1 MKARLHRLDSHYV
14 LCQVLAI
21 FVRYVQVA
29 IVEGFVEK
37 RPLRLYRW
45 IRMSTLFHAG
55 FQSAALAI
63 PCGERRQVCFIVQ
76 LALFVVLL
84 VSFWHISSYTHVIVV
99 ISFLVFVLLSDRF
112 GLQQQLHRLHR
123 VHRLHAPWS
132 RRLVSFVTF
141 GSVGTLAVVSDRL
154 YIRVAACATCSSS
167 SSSTSWTRR
176 PARSQKETS
185 LETQDCGLV
194 VT

>member
-63 PCGERRQVCFIVQ
+63 PCGEEGRFVSSFSWLFSLSYWFHSGISVATRTSLLSYPSWFLFFCLTGSDCSSSFIGYTEFIVFTHLGAEGWFRSSRSVRSAPWQ
-76 LALFVVLL
+76 SFLTGCIYVWQHVLL
-84 VSFWHISSYTHVIVV
+84 A
-99 ISFLVFVLLSDRF
+99 
-112 GLQQQLHRLHR
+112 
-123 VHRLHAPWS
+123 VHRLQAPLGQEGLPGRK
-132 RRLVSFVTF
+132 RRRRWKRKI
-141 GSVGTLAVVSDRL
+141 VVLS
-154 YIRVAACATCSSS
+154 
-167 SSSTSWTRR
+167 
-176 PARSQKETS
+176 
-185 LETQDCGLV
+185 
-194 VT
+194 

>member
-63 PCGERRQVCFIVQ
+63 PCGEEGRFVSSFSWLFSLSYWFHSGISVATRTSLLSYPSWFLFFCLTGSDCSSSFIGYTEFIVFTH
-76 LALFVVLL
+76 LGAEGWFR
-84 VSFWHISSYTHVIVV
+84 SS
-99 ISFLVFVLLSDRF
+99 
-112 GLQQQLHRLHR
+112 
-123 VHRLHAPWS
+123 
-132 RRLVSFVTF
+132 F